1 MMINKRLI
9 GAVPESKKY
18 IAGNVALQ
26 WCSLCANIAMMSAVT
41 ALLAALF
48 AGSMTQSKIVTTAVI
63 ALAAVAVRYGCTVG
77 ASRMGYLSS
86 KAVKKTLRGAIYD
99 KLLCLGA
106 PYSEQ
111 VKTSEV
117 VQVAVEGVD
126 QLETYFGAYLPQFF
140 YAMLAP
146 LTLFVVLCFVS
157 VPAAVVLL
165 VCVPLIPVAI
175 AAVQTWAKKL
185 LSKYWGQ
192 YTALGDT
199 FLENL
204 QGLTTL
210 KIYQAD
216 AFKNDEM
223 NVEAEK
229 FRKITMKVLAMQLNS
244 ITIMDLIAYGGAAL
258 GVIMA
263 ATQLR
268 AGKIDLAGALLIILL
283 AADFFIP
290 MRQLGSF
297 FHIAMNGMAASDKIF
312 RLLDLSEPAHG
323 GVSCPAG
330 DIVCRGLRFSY
341 EPEREIL
348 HGVDLTI
355 PQGKFVSLVG
365 ESGCGKSTISALLM
379 GRNKGYTGSMTV
391 GGAELRDIEEA
402 SLMRRIT
409 YVSHQS
415 YLFKGT
421 VRDNLLM
428 GKPGAGDDELWSAL
442 TQVNLA
448 DFLRGE
454 AGLDRGDLISVITSD
469 IELLKFFYAHTISP
483 AAIAALFTLIMCLF
497 IGHYHALL
505 GLLALA
511 AYVCVG
517 VVIPLITS
525 RRSGDTGMRFRTE
538 SGALSAFVLDSLRGL
553 NETIQYDRGAER
565 RAEMDARTDALS
577 KEEAKIKRLTGQ
589 NMGITNTA
597 ILLFDLAMLVSSAA
611 LVQRG
616 ELTFDGALI
625 AVLALFSSFGPTVAL
640 ANLGATLQNTFAAGN
655 RVLDIL
661 DEEPVVDEV
670 SGQKEVEFTGA
681 EAERVTFS
689 YGGED
694 ILSDVSVRFPEG
706 SVVGIV
712 GRSGS
717 GKSTLLKLL
726 MRFWDVRKG
735 RVRLSG
741 TDVSSINTG
750 NLREMESLVTQETHL
765 FHDSIKNNLRIAKL
779 DATDD
784 EIVAACK
791 KAAVH
796 EFIMTLPQGY
806 DTPVGELG
814 DTLSGGERQRLGLA
828 RAFLHDAP
836 LMLLDEPTS
845 NLDSLNEAVILKS
858 LHEQCAGKTV
868 VLVSHRAS
876 TMRIADTVYS
886 VEHGRMS

>member
-1 MMINKRLI
+1 MKKRSGFTVMARLI
-9 GAVPESKKY
+9 GLVKPLSGYMVLAILMGLVGHLCAAFITIFGGFAVLDLLGFATP
-18 IAGNVALQ
+18 VALKTTFVCVLLFALVRGIFRYAEQ
-26 WCSLCANIAMMSAVT
+26 SCNHFIAFK
-41 ALLAALF
+41 LLALIRDKVFRAL
-48 AGSMTQSKIVTTAVI
+48 
-63 ALAAVAVRYGCTVG
+63 R
-77 ASRMGYLSS
+77 
-86 KAVKKTLRGAIYD
+86 
-99 KLLCLGA
+99 
-106 PYSEQ
+106 
-111 VKTSEV
+111 
-117 VQVAVEGVD
+117 
-126 QLETYFGAYLPQFF
+126 
-140 YAMLAP
+140 
-146 LTLFVVLCFVS
+146 
-157 VPAAVVLL
+157 
-165 VCVPLIPVAI
+165 
-175 AAVQTWAKKL
+175 
-185 LSKYWGQ
+185 
-192 YTALGDT
+192 
-199 FLENL
+199 
-204 QGLTTL
+204 
-210 KIYQAD
+210 
-216 AFKNDEM
+216 
-223 NVEAEK
+223 
-229 FRKITMKVLAMQLNS
+229 
-244 ITIMDLIAYGGAAL
+244 
-258 GVIMA
+258 
-263 ATQLR
+263 
-268 AGKIDLAGALLIILL
+268 
-283 AADFFIP
+283 
-290 MRQLGSF
+290 
-297 FHIAMNGMAASDKIF
+297 
-312 RLLDLSEPAHG
+312 RL
-323 GVSCPAG
+323 CPAK
-330 DIVCRGLRFSY
+330 L
-341 EPEREIL
+341 E
-348 HGVDLTI
+348 
-355 PQGKFVSLVG
+355 
-365 ESGCGKSTISALLM
+365 
-379 GRNKGYTGSMTV
+379 GR
-391 GGAELRDIEEA
+391 
-402 SLMRRIT
+402 
-409 YVSHQS
+409 
-415 YLFKGT
+415 
-421 VRDNLLM
+421 
-428 GKPGAGDDELWSAL
+428 
-442 TQVNLA
+442 
-448 DFLRGE
+448 
-454 AGLDRGDLISVITSD
+454 DRGDLISVITSD
-469 IELLKFFYAHTISP
+469 IELLEVFYAHTISP

-577 KEEAKIKRLTGQ
+577 KEEAKLKRLTGQ

-661 DEEPVVDEV
+661 DEEPVVE
-670 SGQKEVEFTGA
+670 
-681 EAERVTFS
+681 EAEHVTFS

-726 MRFWDVRKG
+726 MRFWDVQKG

-741 TDVSSINTG
+741 TDVSRINTG
-750 NLREMESLVTQETHL
+750 NLREMESFVTQETHL
-765 FHDSIKNNLRIAKL
+765 FRDSIKNNLRIAKL

-828 RAFLHDAP
+828 RAFLHGAP

-845 NLDSLNEAVILKS
+845 NLDSLNEAVILKT